1 MCADWSPPEFDTGTP
16 HSARIYDWWAGGKD
30 NFPVDREAAQR
41 VAEARPG
48 VLATVRENRAFLRR
62 GVDAMAR
69 EHGIRQFL
77 DIGTGLP
84 SPGSTHEIAQAVD
97 PSSRVLYVDNDPMVL
112 AHARAR
118 LTDLGDRTVGYLDA
132 DLRSPES
139 ILASAELKAALDL
152 DRPVALM
159 LLAILHF
166 VPDDDE
172 ARGIVRRLMDA
183 LAPGSMLMISL
194 WAEDRPPAE
203 QVEATERYADTGIP
217 VRMRTPA
224 ECAGFFEG
232 LEPLDPGLVPVSQWR
247 RTAADGAA
255 PSLADVALYGGVA
268 RKPGGPKAGRAAAAQ
283 DAEK

>member
-1 MCADWSPPEFDTGTP
+1 VSTDWSPPEFDTGTP

-30 NFPVDREAAQR
+30 NFPADREAAKR

-62 GVDAMAR
+62 AVDVLAR
-69 EHGIRQFL
+69 EHGVRQFL

-84 SPGSTHEIAQAVD
+84 SPGSTHEVAQAVD
-97 PSSRVLYVDNDPMVL
+97 GASRVLYVDNDPMVL

-118 LTDLGDRTVGYLDA
+118 LTDRGDRTITYLDA
-132 DLRSPES
+132 DLRDPDA
-139 ILASAELKAALDL
+139 ILASSELKSGLDL
-152 DRPVALM
+152 EQPVALM

-166 VPDDDE
+166 VPDDGE
-172 ARGIVRRLMDA
+172 VRAIVRRLMDA

-203 QVEATERYADTGIP
+203 LAEATERYADTGIP

-224 ECAGFFEG
+224 QCAGFFDG
-232 LEPLDPGLVPVSQWR
+232 LDLLDPGLVPVSLWR
-247 RTAADGAA
+247 RAFTDGPVPA
-255 PSLADVALYGGVA
+255 LEDVALYGGVA
-268 RKPGGPKAGRAAAAQ
+268 RKPGS
-283 DAEK
+283 